1 MNAPVRPGRLQPARG
16 LLRRIA
22 QSWQLYVLILP
33 AIVYIFL
40 FCYQPM
46 YGVQIAFKD
55 FRINKGIVGSPWVGL
70 KHFIR
75 FVTYPDFWNIMRNTA
90 VISLYSFATFPI
102 SIVFAL
108 LLNEIERA
116 RFKKTVQMITYMP
129 HFISMVVICEMIDI
143 FFGRT
148 NGLIN
153 NLLEAL
159 GQTRVPFLESGKY
172 FASVYVWSEVWQE
185 MGWGAIIYI
194 AALASVPPELI
205 EAARIDG
212 ANRVQIIWHVN
223 IPTILPTV
231 IIMLILR
238 CGGILAVGF
247 EKTYLLQNSLNIDAS
262 QVISTYTYKIGLLN
276 AEYSY
281 SSAVGLFNT
290 VINVCFLVI
299 VNAVARRVSE
309 ISIW

>member
-1 MNAPVRPGRLQPARG
+1 MNAPVRLRTSRG
-16 LLRRIA
+16 TVKRIA

-55 FRINKGIVGSPWVGL
+55 FRINKGILGSPWVGL

-75 FVTYPDFWNIMRNTA
+75 FVQYPDFWNIMRNTA
-90 VISLYSFATFPI
+90 VISLYSFVTFPI
-102 SIVFAL
+102 SIIFAL
-108 LLNEIERA
+108 LLNEIANERY
-116 RFKKTVQMITYMP
+116 KKTVQMVTYMP
-129 HFISMVVICEMIDI
+129 HFISMVVICQMIEI
-143 FFGRT
+143 FLGRT
-148 NGLIN
+148 NGFVN
-153 NLLEAL
+153 NLLELL
-159 GQTRVPFLESGKY
+159 GRERIPFLESGKY
-172 FASVYVWSEVWQE
+172 FASVYVWSDVWQE

-194 AALASVPPELI
+194 AALASVPLELI

-212 ANRVQIIWHVN
+212 ANRMQIIWHVN
-223 IPTILPTV
+223 IPTIMPTV

-247 EKTYLLQNSLNIDAS
+247 EKTYLLQNALNIDAS

-290 VINVCFLVI
+290 VINVGFLVI
-299 VNAVARRVSE
+299 VNLIAKRVSE

>member
-1 MNAPVRPGRLQPARG
+1 MNAPVRLRTSRG
-16 LLRRIA
+16 TVKRIA

-55 FRINKGIVGSPWVGL
+55 FRINKGILGSPWVGL

-75 FVTYPDFWNIMRNTA
+75 FVQYPDFWSIMRNTA
-90 VISLYSFATFPI
+90 VISLYSFVTFPI
-102 SIVFAL
+102 SIIFAL
-108 LLNEIERA
+108 LLNEIANERY
-116 RFKKTVQMITYMP
+116 KKTVQMGTYMP
-129 HFISMVVICEMIDI
+129 HFISMVVICQMIEI
-143 FFGRT
+143 FLGRT
-148 NGLIN
+148 NGFVN
-153 NLLEAL
+153 NLLELL
-159 GQTRVPFLESGKY
+159 GRERIPFLESGKY
-172 FASVYVWSEVWQE
+172 FASVYVWSDVWQE

-212 ANRVQIIWHVN
+212 ANRMQIIWHVN
-223 IPTILPTV
+223 IPTIMPTV

-247 EKTYLLQNSLNIDAS
+247 EKTYLLQNALNIDAS

-290 VINVCFLVI
+290 VINVGFLVI
-299 VNAVARRVSE
+299 VNLIAKRVSE

>member
-1 MNAPVRPGRLQPARG
+1 MNAPVRLRTSRG
-16 LLRRIA
+16 TVKRIA

-55 FRINKGIVGSPWVGL
+55 FRINKGILGSPWVGL

-75 FVTYPDFWNIMRNTA
+75 FVQYPDFWNIMRNTA
-90 VISLYSFATFPI
+90 VISLYSFVTFPI
-102 SIVFAL
+102 SIIFAL
-108 LLNEIERA
+108 LLNEIANERY
-116 RFKKTVQMITYMP
+116 KKTVQMVTYMP
-129 HFISMVVICEMIDI
+129 HFISMVVICQMIEI
-143 FFGRT
+143 FLGRT
-148 NGLIN
+148 NGFVN
-153 NLLEAL
+153 NLLEVL
-159 GQTRVPFLESGKY
+159 GRERIPFLESGKY
-172 FASVYVWSEVWQE
+172 FASVYVWSDVWQE

-212 ANRVQIIWHVN
+212 ANRMQIIWHVN
-223 IPTILPTV
+223 IPTIMPTV

-247 EKTYLLQNSLNIDAS
+247 EKTYLLQNALNIDAS

-290 VINVCFLVI
+290 VINVGFLVI
-299 VNAVARRVSE
+299 VNLIAKRVSE

>member
-1 MNAPVRPGRLQPARG
+1 MNAPVR
-16 LLRRIA
+16 LRTSHGTVKRIA

-55 FRINKGIVGSPWVGL
+55 FRINKGILGSPWVGL

-75 FVTYPDFWNIMRNTA
+75 FVQYPDFWNIMRNTA
-90 VISLYSFATFPI
+90 VISLYSFVTFPI
-102 SIVFAL
+102 SIIFAL
-108 LLNEIERA
+108 LLNEIANERY
-116 RFKKTVQMITYMP
+116 KKTVQMVTYMP
-129 HFISMVVICEMIDI
+129 HFISMVVICQMIEI
-143 FFGRT
+143 FLGRT
-148 NGLIN
+148 NGFVN
-153 NLLEAL
+153 NLLEVL
-159 GQTRVPFLESGKY
+159 GRERIPFLESGKY
-172 FASVYVWSEVWQE
+172 FASVYVWSDVWQE

-212 ANRVQIIWHVN
+212 ANRMQIIWHVN
-223 IPTILPTV
+223 IPTIMPTV

-247 EKTYLLQNSLNIDAS
+247 EKTYLLQNALNIDAS

-290 VINVCFLVI
+290 VINVGFLVI
-299 VNAVARRVSE
+299 VNLIAKRVSE

>member
-1 MNAPVRPGRLQPARG
+1 MNAPVRLRTSRG
-16 LLRRIA
+16 TVKRIA

-55 FRINKGIVGSPWVGL
+55 FRINKGILGSPWVGL

-75 FVTYPDFWNIMRNTA
+75 FVQYPDFWNIMRNTA
-90 VISLYSFATFPI
+90 VISLYSFVTFPI
-102 SIVFAL
+102 SIIFAL
-108 LLNEIERA
+108 LLNEIANERY
-116 RFKKTVQMITYMP
+116 KKTVQMVTYMP
-129 HFISMVVICEMIDI
+129 HFISMVVICQMIEI
-143 FFGRT
+143 FLGRT
-148 NGLIN
+148 NGFVN
-153 NLLEAL
+153 NLLEVH
-159 GQTRVPFLESGKY
+159 GRERIPFLESGKY
-172 FASVYVWSEVWQE
+172 FASVYVWSDVWQE

-212 ANRVQIIWHVN
+212 ANRMQIIWHVN
-223 IPTILPTV
+223 IPTIMPTV

-247 EKTYLLQNSLNIDAS
+247 EKTYLLQNALNIDAS

-290 VINVCFLVI
+290 VINVGFLVI
-299 VNAVARRVSE
+299 VNLIAKRVSE

>member
-1 MNAPVRPGRLQPARG
+1 MNAPVRLRTSRG
-16 LLRRIA
+16 TVKRIA

-55 FRINKGIVGSPWVGL
+55 FRINKGILGSPWVGL

-75 FVTYPDFWNIMRNTA
+75 FVQYPDFWNIMRNTA
-90 VISLYSFATFPI
+90 VISLYFFVTFPI
-102 SIVFAL
+102 SIIFAL
-108 LLNEIERA
+108 LLNEIANERY
-116 RFKKTVQMITYMP
+116 KKTVQMVTYMP
-129 HFISMVVICEMIDI
+129 HFISMVVICQMIEI
-143 FFGRT
+143 FLGRT
-148 NGLIN
+148 NGFVN
-153 NLLEAL
+153 NLLELL
-159 GQTRVPFLESGKY
+159 GRERIPFLESGKY
-172 FASVYVWSEVWQE
+172 FASVYVWSDVWQE

-212 ANRVQIIWHVN
+212 ANRMQIIWHVN
-223 IPTILPTV
+223 IPTIMPTV

-247 EKTYLLQNSLNIDAS
+247 EKTYLLQNALNIDAS

-290 VINVCFLVI
+290 VINVGFLVI
-299 VNAVARRVSE
+299 VNLIAKRVSE

>member
-185 MGWGAIIYI
+185 MGWGAFIYI

>member
-1 MNAPVRPGRLQPARG
+1 MNAPVRLRTSRG
-16 LLRRIA
+16 TVKRIA

-55 FRINKGIVGSPWVGL
+55 FRINKGILGSPWVGL

-75 FVTYPDFWNIMRNTA
+75 FVQYPDFWNIMRNTA
-90 VISLYSFATFPI
+90 VISLYSFVTFPI
-102 SIVFAL
+102 SIIFAL
-108 LLNEIERA
+108 LLNEIANERY
-116 RFKKTVQMITYMP
+116 KKTVQMVTYMP
-129 HFISMVVICEMIDI
+129 HFISMVVICQMIEI
-143 FFGRT
+143 FLGHT
-148 NGLIN
+148 NGFVN
-153 NLLEAL
+153 NLLEVL
-159 GQTRVPFLESGKY
+159 GRERIPFLESGKY
-172 FASVYVWSEVWQE
+172 FASVYVWSDVWQE

-212 ANRVQIIWHVN
+212 ANRMQIIWHVN
-223 IPTILPTV
+223 IPTIMPTV

-247 EKTYLLQNSLNIDAS
+247 EKTYLLQNALNIDAS

-290 VINVCFLVI
+290 VINVGFLVI
-299 VNAVARRVSE
+299 VNLIAKRVSE

>member
-1 MNAPVRPGRLQPARG
+1 MNAPVRLRTSRG
-16 LLRRIA
+16 TVKRIA

-55 FRINKGIVGSPWVGL
+55 FRINEGILGSPWVGL

-75 FVTYPDFWNIMRNTA
+75 FVQYPDFWNIMRNTA
-90 VISLYSFATFPI
+90 VISLYSFVTFPI
-102 SIVFAL
+102 SIIFAL
-108 LLNEIERA
+108 LLNEIANERY
-116 RFKKTVQMITYMP
+116 KKTVQMVTYMP
-129 HFISMVVICEMIDI
+129 HFISMVVICQMIEI
-143 FFGRT
+143 FLGRT
-148 NGLIN
+148 NGFVN
-153 NLLEAL
+153 NLLEVL
-159 GQTRVPFLESGKY
+159 GRERIPFLESGKY
-172 FASVYVWSEVWQE
+172 FASVYVWSDVWQE

-212 ANRVQIIWHVN
+212 ANRMQIIWHVN
-223 IPTILPTV
+223 IPTIMPTV

-247 EKTYLLQNSLNIDAS
+247 EKTYLLQNALNIDAS

-290 VINVCFLVI
+290 VINVGFLVI
-299 VNAVARRVSE
+299 VNLIAKRVSE

>member
-1 MNAPVRPGRLQPARG
+1 MNAPVRLRTSRG
-16 LLRRIA
+16 TVKRIA

-55 FRINKGIVGSPWVGL
+55 FRINKGILGSPWVGL

-75 FVTYPDFWNIMRNTA
+75 FVQYPDFWNIMRNTA
-90 VISLYSFATFPI
+90 VISLYSFVTFPI
-102 SIVFAL
+102 SIIFAL
-108 LLNEIERA
+108 LLNEIANERY
-116 RFKKTVQMITYMP
+116 KKTVQMVTYMP
-129 HFISMVVICEMIDI
+129 HFISMVVICQMIEI
-143 FFGRT
+143 FLGRT
-148 NGLIN
+148 NGFVN
-153 NLLEAL
+153 NLLELL
-159 GQTRVPFLESGKY
+159 GRERIPFLESGKY
-172 FASVYVWSEVWQE
+172 FASVYVWSDVWQE

-212 ANRVQIIWHVN
+212 ANRMQIIWHVN
-223 IPTILPTV
+223 IPTIMPTV

-247 EKTYLLQNSLNIDAS
+247 EKTYLLQNALNIDAS

-290 VINVCFLVI
+290 VINVGFLVI
-299 VNAVARRVSE
+299 VNLIAKRFSE

>member
-1 MNAPVRPGRLQPARG
+1 MNAPVRLRTSRG
-16 LLRRIA
+16 TVKRIA

-55 FRINKGIVGSPWVGL
+55 FRINKGILGSPWVGL

-75 FVTYPDFWNIMRNTA
+75 FVQYPDFWNMMRNTA
-90 VISLYSFATFPI
+90 VISLYSFVTFPI
-102 SIVFAL
+102 SIIFAL
-108 LLNEIERA
+108 LLNEIANERY
-116 RFKKTVQMITYMP
+116 KKTVQMVTYMP
-129 HFISMVVICEMIDI
+129 HFISMVVICQMIEI
-143 FFGRT
+143 FLGRT
-148 NGLIN
+148 NGFVN
-153 NLLEAL
+153 NLLEVL
-159 GQTRVPFLESGKY
+159 GRERIPFLESGKY
-172 FASVYVWSEVWQE
+172 FASVYVWSDVWQE

-212 ANRVQIIWHVN
+212 ANRMQIIWHVN
-223 IPTILPTV
+223 IPTIMPTV

-247 EKTYLLQNSLNIDAS
+247 EKTYLLQNALNIDAS

-290 VINVCFLVI
+290 VINVGFLVI
-299 VNAVARRVSE
+299 VNLIAKRVSE

>member
-1 MNAPVRPGRLQPARG
+1 MNAPVRLRTSRG
-16 LLRRIA
+16 TVKRIA

-55 FRINKGIVGSPWVGL
+55 FRINKGILGSPWVGL

-75 FVTYPDFWNIMRNTA
+75 FVQYPDFWNIMRNTA
-90 VISLYSFATFPI
+90 VISLYSFVTFPI
-102 SIVFAL
+102 SIIFAL
-108 LLNEIERA
+108 LLNEIANERY
-116 RFKKTVQMITYMP
+116 KKTVQMVTYMP
-129 HFISMVVICEMIDI
+129 HFISMVVICQMIEI
-143 FFGRT
+143 FLGRT
-148 NGLIN
+148 NGFVN
-153 NLLEAL
+153 NLLELL
-159 GQTRVPFLESGKY
+159 GRELIPFLESGKY
-172 FASVYVWSEVWQE
+172 FASVYVWSDVWQE

-212 ANRVQIIWHVN
+212 ANRMQIIWHVN
-223 IPTILPTV
+223 IPTIMPTV

-247 EKTYLLQNSLNIDAS
+247 EKTYLLQNALNIDAS

-290 VINVCFLVI
+290 VINVGFLVI
-299 VNAVARRVSE
+299 VNLIAKRVSE

>member
-1 MNAPVRPGRLQPARG
+1 MNASVRLRTSRG
-16 LLRRIA
+16 TVKRIA

-46 YGVQIAFKD
+46 YGVQIAFKY
-55 FRINKGIVGSPWVGL
+55 FRINKGILGSPWVGL

-75 FVTYPDFWNIMRNTA
+75 FVQYPDFWNIMRNTA
-90 VISLYSFATFPI
+90 VISLYSFVTFPI
-102 SIVFAL
+102 SIIFAL
-108 LLNEIERA
+108 LLNEIANERY
-116 RFKKTVQMITYMP
+116 KKTVQMVTYMP
-129 HFISMVVICEMIDI
+129 HFISMVVICQMIEI
-143 FFGRT
+143 FLGRT
-148 NGLIN
+148 NGFVN
-153 NLLEAL
+153 NLLEVL
-159 GQTRVPFLESGKY
+159 GRERIPFLESGKY
-172 FASVYVWSEVWQE
+172 FASVYVWSDVWQE

-212 ANRVQIIWHVN
+212 ANRMQIIWHVN
-223 IPTILPTV
+223 IPTIMPTV

-247 EKTYLLQNSLNIDAS
+247 EKTYLLQNALNIDAS

-290 VINVCFLVI
+290 VINVGFLVI
-299 VNAVARRVSE
+299 VNLIAKRVSE

>member
-1 MNAPVRPGRLQPARG
+1 MNAPVRLRTSRG
-16 LLRRIA
+16 TVKRIA

-55 FRINKGIVGSPWVGL
+55 FRINKGILGSPWVGL

-75 FVTYPDFWNIMRNTA
+75 FVQYPDFWSIMRNTA
-90 VISLYSFATFPI
+90 VISLYSFVTFPI
-102 SIVFAL
+102 SIIFAL
-108 LLNEIERA
+108 LLNEIANERY
-116 RFKKTVQMITYMP
+116 KKTVQMVTYMP
-129 HFISMVVICEMIDI
+129 HFISMVVICQMIEI
-143 FFGRT
+143 FLGRT
-148 NGLIN
+148 NGFVN
-153 NLLEAL
+153 NLLEVL
-159 GQTRVPFLESGKY
+159 GRERIPFLESGKY
-172 FASVYVWSEVWQE
+172 FASVYVWSDVWQE

-212 ANRVQIIWHVN
+212 ANRMQIIWHVN
-223 IPTILPTV
+223 IPTIMPTV

-247 EKTYLLQNSLNIDAS
+247 EKTYLLQNALNIDAS

-290 VINVCFLVI
+290 VINVGFLVI
-299 VNAVARRVSE
+299 VNLIAKRVSE

>member
-1 MNAPVRPGRLQPARG
+1 MNAPVRLRTSRG
-16 LLRRIA
+16 TVKRIA

-55 FRINKGIVGSPWVGL
+55 FRINKGILGSPWVGL

-75 FVTYPDFWNIMRNTA
+75 FVQYPDFWNIMRNTA
-90 VISLYSFATFPI
+90 VISLYSFVTFPI
-102 SIVFAL
+102 SIIFAL
-108 LLNEIERA
+108 LLNEIANERY
-116 RFKKTVQMITYMP
+116 KKTVQMVTYMP
-129 HFISMVVICEMIDI
+129 HFISMVVICQMIEI
-143 FFGRT
+143 FLGRT
-148 NGLIN
+148 NGFVN
-153 NLLEAL
+153 NLLEVL
-159 GQTRVPFLESGKY
+159 GRERIPFLESGKY
-172 FASVYVWSEVWQE
+172 FASVYVWSDVWQE

-212 ANRVQIIWHVN
+212 ANRMQIIWHVN
-223 IPTILPTV
+223 IPTIMPTV

-247 EKTYLLQNSLNIDAS
+247 EKTYLLQNALNIDAS

-290 VINVCFLVI
+290 VINVGFLVI
-299 VNAVARRVSE
+299 VNLIAKHVSE